1 MNYVEFAST
10 PATNLSGLPAR
21 ARNAIINGLDKC
33 ETTVGDIVSMSDRE
47 LLQITNFG
55 KKSLKEL
62 RIVIEAYALRHGVCI
77 AELRDVQDVQGRLYS
92 ALVNGLEI
100 LGEKKMVE
108 ELMKAIKSAKET
120 VEIKNNLKD
129 IIYTISPSETP
140 FTSAIPDKNFNQYEW
155 TTTL

>member
-10 PATNLSGLPAR
+10 PATKLRGLPAR
-21 ARNAIINGLDKC
+21 ARNLIINGLNKC
-33 ETTVGDIVSMSDRE
+33 EPTVGDIVSMSDRE
-47 LLQITNFG
+47 LLQIPNFG

-77 AELRDVQDVQGRLYS
+77 AEFKDVQGRLYS
-92 ALVNGLEI
+92 ALVDGLEMV
-100 LGEKKMVE
+100 GEKKMVE
-108 ELMKAIKSAKET
+108 ELIKAIKSAKKT
-120 VEIKNNLKD
+120 VETKNNLKD

-140 FTSAIPDKNFNQYEW
+140 FMSAIPDENFNQYEW